1 MFKPNLLNSLK
12 ILKKDFKVMTD
23 IKKIIVKIQE
33 LQDLHGVDLEDPAA
47 RKAAADVFLQKQ
59 REVQKGINS
68 IRDV

>member
-1 MFKPNLLNSLK
+1 
-12 ILKKDFKVMTD
+12 MTD

-47 RKAAADVFLQKQ
+47 RKAAQDVFLQKQ